1 MYDESYAVYNR
12 EKDPIYDKAEIYEV
26 IDKMLVAYE
35 EKEGFSETIWT
46 GIDFLILQNLIIISL
61 KQAIYILLVK
71 YFKFI

>member
-35 EKEGFSETIWT
+35 EKEGFSETI
-46 GIDFLILQNLIIISL
+46 
-61 KQAIYILLVK
+61 
-71 YFKFI
+71 